1 MNYRIAPLDE
11 TLSRR
16 EFDCG
21 VPALN
26 RYLHERAGQ
35 DIRKYYTAVFVAIE
49 TSTKKILGYY
59 TLSNASVN
67 LGDIPEHLKKAL
79 PKYAEIPAIRLGR
92 VAVDISA
99 RSQRLGSKLL
109 ADAMLRSMANVSA
122 WTMMV
127 VDAKDE
133 QVCRFYE
140 KSGFS
145 KLDDDTRRMYI
156 MRRELDKFVSQE
168 NSGQPIF
175 VVTSKNPLNRL
186 CIAGNDAFTKLA
198 R

>member
-1 MNYRIAPLDE
+1 MMNYRVAPLDE

-67 LGDIPEHLKKAL
+67 LGDMPEHLKRAL

-92 VAVDISA
+92 LAGIYRYALNTWAQNSL
-99 RSQRLGSKLL
+99 RTPCLG
-109 ADAMLRSMANVSA
+109 
-122 WTMMV
+122 
-127 VDAKDE
+127 
-133 QVCRFYE
+133 VCQIY
-140 KSGFS
+140 
-145 KLDDDTRRMYI
+145 RR
-156 MRRELDKFVSQE
+156 
-168 NSGQPIF
+168 GQ
-175 VVTSKNPLNRL
+175 
-186 CIAGNDAFTKLA
+186 
-198 R
+198 